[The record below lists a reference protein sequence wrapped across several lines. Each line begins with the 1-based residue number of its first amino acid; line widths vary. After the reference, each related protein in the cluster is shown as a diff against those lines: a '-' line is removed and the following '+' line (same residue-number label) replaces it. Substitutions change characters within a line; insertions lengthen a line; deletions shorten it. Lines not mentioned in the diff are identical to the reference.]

1 MSVASAAPPR
11 VLVIDDDPDIRDALR
26 LLLEDAGYDIADA
39 ASRADALAQ
48 IDTTTFRCILTD
60 AFAGTPAGALE
71 SIRPLV
77 ERARPTPLGLLTGW
91 RLPQE
96 DIERSGVAFVATK
109 PFDLDQL
116 LASVAAAIA
125 MPLTP
130 EQQRQ
135 AAVVRAYFAALTARD
150 WDALVA
156 LCTDDVTYVLPG
168 DTPFSGTV
176 TGKAA
181 FRAYTEDTY
190 QHFPAARFWD
200 VTVYATPAGL
210 AARFQGAWRAPDG
223 SEPRMSG
230 AVQFQFTGE
239 RIKQIGVRLNNE
251 RLRAL
256 LAP

>member
-1 MSVASAAPPR
+1 MCAASAAPPR
-11 VLVIDDDPDIRDALR
+11 VLVIDDDPDLRDALR
-26 LLLEDAGYDIADA
+26 LLLEDAGYEIAVA
-39 ASRADALAQ
+39 ASRADAFAQ
-48 IDTTTFRCILTD
+48 IDTATFQCILTD
-60 AFAGTPAGALE
+60 AFARAPGDALD

-77 ERARPTPLGLLTGW
+77 ERARPTPVGLLTGW

-96 DIERSGVAFVATK
+96 EIGRAGVAFVATN

-125 MPLTP
+125 VPLTP

-135 AAVVRAYFAALTARD
+135 AVVVRTYFAALTARD
-150 WDALVA
+150 WDALA
-156 LCTDDVTYVLPG
+156 DLCTDDVTYVLPG

-176 TGKAA
+176 AGQAA
-181 FRAYTEDTY
+181 FRAYTEETY
-190 QHFPAARFWD
+190 RHFPAARFWD
-200 VTVYATPAGL
+200 IAVYAAPAGL

-223 SEPRMSG
+223 SEPRMTG
-230 AVQFQFTGE
+230 AVQFQFMGE
-239 RIKQIGVRLNNE
+239 RIRQIGVRLKDE

>member
-1 MSVASAAPPR
+1 MFAASAAPPR

-26 LLLEDAGYDIADA
+26 LLLEDVGYEIAVA

-48 IDTTTFRCILTD
+48 IDTATFQCILTD
-60 AFAGTPAGALE
+60 AFARTPDGALD

-77 ERARPTPLGLLTGW
+77 ERAQPTPVGLLTGW
-91 RLPQE
+91 RLSPE
-96 DIERSGVAFVATK
+96 DIERAGVAFVATK

-125 MPLTP
+125 TPLTP
-130 EQQRQ
+130 ERQRQ
-135 AAVVRAYFAALTARD
+135 AAVVHAYFAALTARD

-168 DTPFSGTV
+168 ESPFSGTIA
-176 TGKAA
+176 GKAA
-181 FRAYTEDTY
+181 FRAYTEETY
-190 QHFPAARFWD
+190 RHFPAARFWD
-200 VTVYATPAGL
+200 ITVYAAPAGL

-230 AVQFQFTGE
+230 AAQFQFQGE
-239 RIKQIGVRLNNE
+239 LIKQIGVRLNDE

-256 LAP
+256 LTS

>member
-1 MSVASAAPPR
+1 MPAASTAPSR

-26 LLLEDAGYDIADA
+26 LLLEDAGYATAVAASLADA
-39 ASRADALAQ
+39 FAQ
-48 IDTTTFRCILTD
+48 IDTATFQCILTD
-60 AFAGTPAGALE
+60 AFARTPAGALD

-77 ERARPTPLGLLTGW
+77 ERAQPTPVGLLTGW

-96 DIERSGVAFVATK
+96 EIERAGVAFVATK

-125 MPLTP
+125 TPLTP
-130 EQQRQ
+130 ERQRQ
-135 AAVVRAYFAALTARD
+135 AAVVHAYFAALTARD

-156 LCTDDVTYVLPG
+156 LCTDDVTYALPG
-168 DTPFSGTV
+168 ESPFST
-176 TGKAA
+176 TIAGKAA
-181 FRAYTEDTY
+181 FRAYTEETY
-190 QHFPAARFWD
+190 RHFLAARFWD
-200 VTVYATPAGL
+200 IAVYATPAGL

-223 SEPRMSG
+223 SEPRLTG
-230 AVQFQFTGE
+230 AVWFQFAAE
-239 RIKQIGVRLNNE
+239 RIHQIGVQLNNE